1 MLLLEAGDEEPE
13 AADVPAFA
21 PLLMRSNIDW
31 GYMTQPQ
38 PTACRA
44 RAGGRCSWSRGRVMG
59 GSSAINYMIYIRG
72 APQDFDSWAAE
83 GNPGWSWREVF
94 PYFLKSERN
103 HNLDKVEAQFHSAD
117 GLLDVG
123 FFPYQDGNV
132 FTIIDGLQEYGF
144 LLADENGQRQID
156 TVTLLQH
163 TNQDGQRA
171 SANLAFIR
179 PFRYKRK
186 NLHVQPNTE
195 VIRVLIDP
203 QTKTAYG
210 VEYRRKGKIE
220 RVFARKEV
228 IVSAGSINSPK
239 VLMLSGVGPAEHL
252 QQLNI
257 EVVKDL
263 RVGFNLQDHTTIDG
277 VVFRM
282 SNYTSTI
289 VSPEQ
294 MRNDAYRYRET
305 RRGPLSA
312 NGPLQISAMINTRYA
327 PDPYRP
333 DIQYSFD
340 AANVDNFITDPVL
353 TAQTNVIPNA
363 YYSGTMVRPILLH
376 PRSRGVVMLN
386 YTDPI
391 FGDPLIFANT
401 FTEQVDLLTIVE
413 ACKISMNF
421 MSTHTLQHAGI
432 TLETTPLPNCVG
444 YPFGT
449 DEYWACVAT
458 EYTTTLYH
466 PVGTCKMGPK
476 EDKNAVVDN
485 QLRVHGIKNLRVI
498 DSSIMPTLTSG
509 NTNAPTIM
517 IGERGADFIKE
528 RWLNNRGGLFSS
540 ETKDY
545 DVKEDFSDF

>member
-21 PLLMRSNIDW
+21 PLMMRSNLDW
-31 GYMTQPQ
+31 AYRTQPQ

-44 RAGGRCSWSRGRVMG
+44 RTDGRCSWARGRVMG
-59 GSSAINYMIYIRG
+59 GSSAINYLIYVRG
-72 APQDFDSWAAE
+72 SPRDFDEWASQ
-83 GNPGWSWREVF
+83 GNPGWSWRDVF

-103 HNLDKVEAQFHSAD
+103 HNLDKVAPGYHSAD
-117 GLLDVG
+117 GLLDVA
-123 FFPYQDGNV
+123 FFPYQDQNV
-132 FTIIDGLQEYGF
+132 FTLIDGLQEYGF
-144 LLADENGQRQID
+144 LLADQNGERLID
-156 TVTLLQH
+156 TITLLQH
-163 TNQDGQRA
+163 TTNDGQRA
-171 SANLAFIR
+171 STNLAFIR
-179 PFRYKRK
+179 PFRYKRR
-186 NLHVQPNTE
+186 NLHVQPNSE
-195 VIRVLIDP
+195 IIRVLIDP
-203 QTKTAYG
+203 QTKNAYG

-228 IVSAGSINSPK
+228 ILSAGSINSPK
-239 VLMLSGVGPAEHL
+239 ILMLSGVGPAEHL

-282 SNYTSTI
+282 SNFTATS

-312 NGPLQISAMINTRYA
+312 TGTLQVSAMINTRFA
-327 PDPYRP
+327 PDPFRP
-333 DIQYSFD
+333 DIQFSFD
-340 AANVDNFITDPVL
+340 VTNVQNFLTDPIL
-353 TAQTNVIPNA
+353 TAETNVIPNA
-363 YYSGTMVRPILLH
+363 YYTGAMVRPILLH

-386 YTDPI
+386 FTDPI

-401 FTEQVDLLTIVE
+401 FTEQVDLLTVVE
-413 ACKISMNF
+413 ACKISVNF
-421 MSTHTLQHAGI
+421 MQTHTLQHAGI
-432 TLETTPLPNCVG
+432 TLETTPLPNCVA

-449 DEYWACVAT
+449 DAYWTCVAT

-476 EDKNAVVDN
+476 EDSNAVVDN
-485 QLRVHGIKNLRVI
+485 QLRVHGINNLRVI
-498 DSSIMPTLTSG
+498 DASIMPTLTSG

-517 IGERGADFIKE
+517 IGERGADWVKE
-528 RWLNNRGGLFSS
+528 RWLKKKQDDWFSP
-540 ETKDY
+540 TKDY
-545 DVKEDFSDF
+545 DVKEDFTDF